1 VRWRRGL
8 GEVEEGFGSVEEGFG
23 SVEEEFGIGGGGLR

>member
-1 VRWRRGL
+1 MRWRRGL